1 LLKVGAIKS
10 NLIVIDAIEL
20 DGLQFTLEQN
30 INKVNLTQLLSNV
43 EKQDELRLLSNRRRL
58 SWLISTGVLSNFWA

>member
-1 LLKVGAIKS
+1 LS
-10 NLIVIDAIEL
+10 NRRRLSW

-43 EKQDELRLLSNRRRL
+43 EKQDENNSFY
-58 SWLISTGVLSNFWA
+58 S